1 MAGQG
6 RVGGGGYRCFS
17 PSCVLINT
25 AGKTAATKVTFL
37 TFFSI
42 SPVLISVLHSDL
54 KKPNMFLSLSFPELL
69 SKKKLHEQNTASGEK
84 IFKCSAHTASVMF
97 NTFWNPFLSEAELV
111 CPQSCFLLNCLHAHC
126 PSFLQLA
133 PPPGPRANAGPRL
146 WPRGKGSGKTC
157 LGRQAAFGGDT
168 LLLQL
173 GRGRHPAQGGSPQR
187 FSPAQTQ
194 QGK

>member
-1 MAGQG
+1 MD
-6 RVGGGGYRCFS
+6 
-17 PSCVLINT
+17 
-25 AGKTAATKVTFL
+25 KTRPL
-37 TFFSI
+37 
-42 SPVLISVLHSDL
+42 
-54 KKPNMFLSLSFPELL
+54 
-69 SKKKLHEQNTASGEK
+69 EK
-84 IFKCSAHTASVMF
+84 NIFKCSAHTASVMF

-111 CPQSCFLLNCLHAHC
+111 CPQSCFLLNCLQAHC

-133 PPPGPRANAGPRL
+133 PPPQPRANAGPRP

-173 GRGRHPAQGGSPQR
+173 GGGSRPVQGGSPQR

-194 QGK
+194 QGSECTRARSAVRSKNALWSQAQKCLWQAQAQAGLQKM

>member
-1 MAGQG
+1 MG
-6 RVGGGGYRCFS
+6 VGAQMLFHFLFPNQHS
-17 PSCVLINT
+17 WKNSCN
-25 AGKTAATKVTFL
+25 KSYFL

-42 SPVLISVLHSDL
+42 SPVLIFVLHSDL
-54 KKPNMFLSLSFPELL
+54 KKPNIFFSLFLFLNYSA
-69 SKKKLHEQNTASGEK
+69 KKRCMDKTQPLEK
-84 IFKCSAHTASVMF
+84 NIFKCSAHTASVMF

-111 CPQSCFLLNCLHAHC
+111 CPQSCFLLNCLQAHC

-133 PPPGPRANAGPRL
+133 PPPQPRANAGPRP

-157 LGRQAAFGGDT
+157 LDRQAAFGGDT

-173 GRGRHPAQGGSPQR
+173 GGGSRPVQGGSPQR